1 MSNVLQILIEQ
12 ASEKA
17 DNLAR
22 AMAST
27 QQKLAQGQ
35 DKLNMLQTYRDE
47 CEGGMHNKAAI
58 GMTGQ
63 QLRNQLAF
71 VSKIAQAI
79 EQQNREIEFLNTTL
93 AHQRAQWQEVLAEQR
108 KYEALV
114 EREKI
119 KKAKLENKR
128 DQKMNDEYAARIYR
142 VQTAGEPS

>member
-17 DNLAR
+17 EQLAR
-22 AMAST
+22 NMANT

-35 DKLNMLQTYRDE
+35 DKLNMLQSYREE
-47 CEGGMHNKAAI
+47 CESGMHNKASG

-71 VSKIAQAI
+71 VGKITQAVT
-79 EQQNREIEFLNTTL
+79 QQTREIEFLNTTL
-93 AHQRAQWQEVLAEQR
+93 VHQRTQWQEALAEQR

-114 EREKI
+114 AREKL
-119 KKAKLENKR
+119 KQAKLENKR
-128 DQKMNDEYAARIYR
+128 DQKMNDEFAARIYR
-142 VQTAGEPS
+142 VQTAGEPT

>member
-22 AMAST
+22 NMAST

-47 CEGGMHNKAAI
+47 CEGGMHNKASI
-58 GMTGQ
+58 GLTGQ

-71 VSKIAQAI
+71 VGKIAQAI
-79 EQQNREIEFLNTTL
+79 EQQNHEIEFLNNTL
-93 AHQRAQWQEVLAEQR
+93 AHQRTQWQDALAEQR

-119 KKAKLENKR
+119 KQAKIENKR
-128 DQKMNDEYAARIYR
+128 DQKMNDEFAARIYR

>member
-17 DNLAR
+17 EQLAR
-22 AMAST
+22 NMANT

-35 DKLNMLQTYRDE
+35 DKLNMLQSYREE
-47 CEGGMHNKAAI
+47 CESGMHNKASG

-71 VSKIAQAI
+71 VGKIAQAVA
-79 EQQNREIEFLNTTL
+79 QQTREIEFLNTTL
-93 AHQRAQWQEVLAEQR
+93 AHQRTQWQEALAEQR

-114 EREKI
+114 AREKL
-119 KKAKLENKR
+119 KQAKLENKR
-128 DQKMNDEYAARIYR
+128 DQKMNDEFAARIYR
-142 VQTAGEPS
+142 VQTAGEST

>member
-12 ASEKA
+12 AGEKA

-22 AMAST
+22 SMAST
-27 QQKLAQGQ
+27 QQKLAQGH

-47 CEGGMHNKAAI
+47 CEGGMHSKASV

-71 VSKIAQAI
+71 VGKIAEAVA
-79 EQQNREIEFLNTTL
+79 QQTREIEFLNTTL
-93 AHQRAQWQEVLAEQR
+93 AHQRSQWQETLAEQR

-114 EREKI
+114 EREKL
-119 KKAKLENKR
+119 KQMKLENKR
-128 DQKMNDEYAARIYR
+128 DQKMNDEFAARIYR
-142 VQTAGEPS
+142 VQTAGEPT

>member
-12 ASEKA
+12 AGEKA

-22 AMAST
+22 SMAAT

-47 CEGGMHNKAAI
+47 CEGGMHSKASA

-71 VSKIAQAI
+71 VGKIGDAIAQ
-79 EQQNREIEFLNTTL
+79 QTREIEFLNTTL
-93 AHQRAQWQEVLAEQR
+93 AHQRTQWQDTLAEQR

-119 KKAKLENKR
+119 KRAKLENKR
-128 DQKMNDEYAARIYR
+128 DQKMNDEFAARIYR
-142 VQTAGEPS
+142 VQTAGEHS